1 MMHGCKADSFRE
13 LTRVFRD
20 GTLTGATDHLLLT
33 RFVDHRDEAAFE
45 VLMHR
50 HGLLVLNICRK
61 LLCDRHEVEDAFQA
75 TFLVLVRRAGS
86 LVFEGSLA
94 PWISTVA
101 YRIAARARERRIRQ
115 NARELKCGVPPD
127 IPGRLDADH
136 DETSRV
142 VHEELGRLP
151 ERLRTAIACCYL
163 EGMTHE
169 LAAAQLGC
177 PVGTVCSRLARARAR
192 LKVRLA
198 RRGVTLADETLGM
211 LLLSSCRTELP
222 ARLLRSTLSL
232 TLDSGVALDRDRS
245 CPGVGSHSRGRSLE
259 TNGTQKSQ

>member
-75 TFLVLVRRAGS
+75 TFPVLVRRAGS

-115 NARELKCGVPPD
+115 NVRELKCGVPPD

-151 ERLRTAIACCYL
+151 ERLRGNRVLLPGRNDTRACRGPAWL
-163 EGMTHE
+163 PGGHR
-169 LAAAQLGC
+169 AQPPC
-177 PVGTVCSRLARARAR
+177 PST
-192 LKVRLA
+192 
-198 RRGVTLADETLGM
+198 
-211 LLLSSCRTELP
+211 RTTQGP
-222 ARLLRSTLSL
+222 ARSPWC
-232 TLDSGVALDRDRS
+232 DA
-245 CPGVGSHSRGRSLE
+245 RG
-259 TNGTQKSQ
+259 